1 MAKEA
6 PHGTGNCPGLL
17 LLYRGILGANCI
29 VFVLWLLV
37 ELVELDS
44 LGDHS
49 NVMSLFSNV

>member
-1 MAKEA
+1 M
-6 PHGTGNCPGLL
+6 
-17 LLYRGILGANCI
+17 
-29 VFVLWLLV
+29 FVLWLLV